1 MSQPF
6 NRDQLLQGLGNLLQ
20 TPLARGALRYW
31 WVTVPL
37 GALGWHYW
45 QTRKKDG
52 SATVGNL
59 VHDMVP
65 AVGLVGTL
73 ITLNSVMEKQEA
85 RKATAPLPQGPI
97 KDAEFTQSEPVAAQI
112 VQ

>member
-6 NRDQLLQGLGNLLQ
+6 TQDQMLQGLGNLLQ

-45 QTRKKDG
+45 NERKRAG
-52 SATVGNL
+52 EANVGNL
-59 VHDMVP
+59 VRDMVP

-73 ITLNSVMEKQEA
+73 LTLNSVLEKQEA
-85 RKATAPLPQGPI
+85 RKAAAPRPMGPI
-97 KDAEFTQSEPVAAQI
+97 RDAEFTQSAPIAAQI
-112 VQ
+112 VK